1 MKLDLNRIYQH
12 RFDGIGPEYKQ
23 ATWREIA
30 RWIFKDA
37 QSLRGGNSVRA
48 VLDPACGDGE
58 FLNACPQ
65 GLGSLTGCDLRERS
79 PLLTPQ
85 AVFHQG
91 MFQSLGLSQKFDLI
105 WISNLLEHL
114 RSPEEIQDFLIH
126 CRQLL
131 SPDGLVVIMGPNI
144 KYCSSE
150 YWDFADH
157 ILPLSHLTVIE
168 HLISANYRIPAVNH
182 KFLPYSFRSRLP
194 ADPRLVRLY
203 LNNSWAWNLLGKQF
217 LIRAQLP

>member
-1 MKLDLNRIYQH
+1 MNLDLKRIYHH
-12 RFDGIGPEYKQ
+12 RFEGISPRNKQ
-23 ATWREIA
+23 ATWQEIA
-30 RWIFKDA
+30 HWILMDA
-37 QSLRGGNSVRA
+37 QSLRGGNAIHRI
-48 VLDPACGDGE
+48 LDPACGDGE

-65 GLGSLTGCDLRERS
+65 GMVSLTGCDLRERS
-79 PLLTPQ
+79 PLLT
-85 AVFHQG
+85 AKATFHQG
-91 MFQSLGLSQKFDLI
+91 LFQSLELDQKFDLI

-126 CRQLL
+126 CRQNL
-131 SPDGLVVIMGPNI
+131 SPNGLIVIMGPNI
-144 KYCSSE
+144 KYCSSD

-168 HLISANYRIPAVNH
+168 HLISADFRITAVNK

-217 LIRAQLP
+217 LIRAQIP